1 MPSPPPIPRKTLVAI
16 ALVLASAGCQPGSGN
31 HPVPSVPQIGAD
43 LKCGSGDH
51 AYEDPQGGWGFCYPA
66 TWKYTIRAQ
75 TMQSPDPVELDV
87 TFDITNDPCGKTGC
101 DPTEG
106 LFGYMIVSTYER
118 GSSSSLSD
126 WLTGNLKSA
135 STSEEISW
143 GNAVEAAKLSDGRR
157 IALTQH
163 HVVIIDMR
171 PGPLDLESA
180 MSSRLGT
187 WKFLV

>member
-1 MPSPPPIPRKTLVAI
+1 MPSPLPIPPKILAALALVA
-16 ALVLASAGCQPGSGN
+16 LAGCQPN
-31 HPVPSVPQIGAD
+31 TPRPVPSVPQIGAD

-51 AYEDPQGGWGFCYPA
+51 AYEDPAGGWGFCYPA
-66 TWKYTIRAQ
+66 SWKYTVRAQ

-87 TFDITNDPCGKTGC
+87 TFDITNDPCGKSGC

-118 GSSSSLSD
+118 GGSASLSD
-126 WLTGNLKSA
+126 WLGENLKSA
-135 STSEEISW
+135 SASEPIAW
-143 GNAVEAAKLSDGRR
+143 GNSVEAAKLTDGRR

-163 HVVIIDMR
+163 HVVIIDLR

-187 WKFLV
+187 WKFSV

>member
-1 MPSPPPIPRKTLVAI
+1 MPSPPPFPRITLAAI
-16 ALVLASAGCQPGSGN
+16 AVVLASAACQFGSGN

-51 AYEDPQGGWGFCYPA
+51 AYEDPAGGWGFCYPA
-66 TWKYTIRAQ
+66 SWKYTIRAQ

-87 TFDITNDPCGKTGC
+87 TFDITNDPCGRSGC

-118 GSSSSLSD
+118 GGSASISD
-126 WLTGNLKSA
+126 WLSNNLKSA
-135 STSEEISW
+135 STAEPITW
-143 GNAVEAAKLSDGRR
+143 GNSVEAAKLADGRR

-180 MSSRLGT
+180 MSSRLAT
-187 WKFLV
+187 WKFSV